1 MKLFAKMLTACLLLY
16 FTVFAGTA
24 GIALEKNGGRT
35 ARVLRQGNSGFR
47 VKWGNFTV
55 CNRYTASKID
65 RIQTL
70 VGRFT
75 IQSVAETVDGIDIG
89 LSDKG

>member
-24 GIALEKNGGRT
+24 GIALEKNEGRT

-47 VKWGNFTV
+47 VKGGVTV

>member
-24 GIALEKNGGRT
+24 GIALEKNEGRT

-47 VKWGNFTV
+47 VKGALPF
-55 CNRYTASKID
+55 A
-65 RIQTL
+65 
-70 VGRFT
+70 
-75 IQSVAETVDGIDIG
+75 IDI
-89 LSDKG
+89 LPPKSTEYRR

>member
-24 GIALEKNGGRT
+24 GIALEKNEGRT

-47 VKWGNFTV
+47 VKGG
-55 CNRYTASKID
+55 
-65 RIQTL
+65 TL
-70 VGRFT
+70 PF
-75 IQSVAETVDGIDIG
+75 AIDI
-89 LSDKG
+89 LPPKSTEYRR